1 MTMFMFFVDLKRV
14 QSLRDVD
21 VNTQRNEGLG
31 GPTNLDGAGPTQ
43 RSVFHQGSKKCD
55 SKVVECF
62 IPFHES
68 RLKIVVRLVI
78 FRLVTFLLP
87 FSGFLA
93 FVKISRWGTGQRGI

>member
-43 RSVFHQGSKKCD
+43 RSVFHQGSKKMRL
-55 SKVVECF
+55 EGGRM
-62 IPFHES
+62 FH
-68 RLKIVVRLVI
+68 
-78 FRLVTFLLP
+78 TFPRISTKNCSQAGDIQIGDLFGAFFW
-87 FSGFLA
+87 FSG
-93 FVKISRWGTGQRGI
+93 IC